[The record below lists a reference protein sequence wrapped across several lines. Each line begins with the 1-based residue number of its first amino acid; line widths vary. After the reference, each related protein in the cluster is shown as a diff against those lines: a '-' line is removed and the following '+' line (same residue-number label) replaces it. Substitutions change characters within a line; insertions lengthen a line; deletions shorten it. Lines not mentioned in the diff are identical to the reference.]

1 MDLWMKIGS
10 ALLVLA
16 MIIYVWPRVRVMMQ
30 ESREAQPGD
39 WQSALIPLAL
49 VLAFVAFL
57 MWLV

>member
-1 MDLWMKIGS
+1 MDLWMKIGA
-10 ALLVLA
+10 ALLVVA
-16 MIIYVWPRVRVMMQ
+16 MIVYVWPSARVMMQ

-39 WQSALIPLAL
+39 WRSALIPLAL